1 MLHTCIMKIML
12 VKRRDETKAGNTRA
26 FKGQQSP
33 FPTIIMLYTRR
44 LTIHNKRKVFLI
56 YKCAYISKPDQ
67 TDALYSYRNHT
78 KTLVCKR
85 RIFENCLKKNILFLI
100 KFFYYYNF
108 FNTNIFNIFNILIF
122 FLNININF

>member
-44 LTIHNKRKVFLI
+44 LTIHNERKVFLI

-78 KTLVCKR
+78 KLWFVKEE
-85 RIFENCLKKNILFLI
+85 FLKIV
-100 KFFYYYNF
+100 
-108 FNTNIFNIFNILIF
+108 
-122 FLNININF
+122 